1 MSHRMLLLCAAVVA
15 AAQQVE
21 PVYRTGTQL
30 VQIDVV
36 VRNDKGPVRGLTKDD
51 FTIQDKGKVQ
61 TIAVFATNEKGGGAG
76 STTPLPPGVVSNRV
90 NASGGSAQTATVILF
105 DRLNILEPQSSSSGS
120 GGALSGLGAGAQARA
135 GRQVLEL
142 LASLKAS
149 EKVGLYSLFQ
159 DVTVVRD
166 FTEDSEP
173 LIEAAKRAS
182 ASPSTTAGTPAA
194 QALDMTLRDA
204 LTPGHPIEHS
214 VRAQI
219 TAKAFRAIARRMDG
233 VPGRKSLIWITSS
246 FPLTYGNDASR
257 RNNDEAEV
265 NNIASILSEANI
277 ALYSIDPRGAGTA
290 FSQPGSAARD
300 DTSYSEGRAMP
311 TKGRGQLKD
320 LDSVTQSASGLEGVE
335 GIQLVANQTGGKAF
349 INVNDI
355 AAPIREVIDAAD
367 VSYALGY
374 YVDDKALDG
383 KKHDVSVKLSKSAEA
398 SGVKVSYRKSYLAA
412 AHREHPDIKEL
423 TADRLD
429 ANRIGVMAVA
439 FPAPNRPGVDSVQ
452 VRVDVRDL
460 QFEKRA
466 DKWSTSFDLAL
477 AIESGGEPRVSVS
490 PTSLSLSDTQL
501 GQALAGGVTID
512 NSVPAPEK
520 TATLRVVIQDKSS
533 GEAGSIRI
541 PLPGK

>member
-1 MSHRMLLLCAAVVA
+1 M
-15 AAQQVE
+15 
-21 PVYRTGTQL
+21 
-30 VQIDVV
+30 
-36 VRNDKGPVRGLTKDD
+36 
-51 FTIQDKGKVQ
+51 Q
-61 TIAVFATNEKGGGAG
+61 TIAVFAMNEKGGGAG

-105 DRLNILEPQSSSSGS
+105 DRLNILEPQDS
-120 GGALSGLGAGAQARA
+120 GGDALSGLGAGAQART

-149 EKVGLYSLFQ
+149 DKLGLYSLFQ

-182 ASPSTTAGTPAA
+182 ASPSTTAGTPAG

-219 TAKAFRAIARRMDG
+219 TARAFRAIARRMDG

-246 FPLTYGNDASR
+246 FPLIYGDASH
-257 RNNDEAEV
+257 RNNDEAEL
-265 NNIASILSEANI
+265 NNMANILGDANI

-290 FSQPGSAARD
+290 FSQTAPATRD
-300 DTSYSEGRAMP
+300 DTAYSEGRATP
-311 TKGRGQLKD
+311 TKGREQLKS
-320 LDSVTQSASGLEGVE
+320 LDTVTQSASGLSGVE

-349 INVNDI
+349 IDVNDI
-355 AAPIREVIDAAD
+355 AAPIREVMDAAD
-367 VSYALGY
+367 VSYTLGY
-374 YVDDKALDG
+374 YVDDKTLDG
-383 KKHDVSVKLSKSAEA
+383 KKHDVSVKLSKRADT
-398 SGVKVSYRKSYLAA
+398 SGVKLSYRKSYLAA
-412 AHREHPDIKEL
+412 AHREHPDIKDL

-439 FPAPNRPGVDSVQ
+439 FPAPNRPGVDAVQ
-452 VRVDVRDL
+452 VRVDVKDL

-477 AIESGGEPRVSVS
+477 AIESGGEPS
-490 PTSLSLSDTQL
+490 L
-501 GQALAGGVTID
+501 GQ
-512 NSVPAPEK
+512 P
-520 TATLRVVIQDKSS
+520 Q
-533 GEAGSIRI
+533 
-541 PLPGK
+541 